1 MLLKRYSPMGNHQY
15 ATRPNTL
22 GLLIILRINSR
33 ETSGVARTEFLEGIL
48 DFDLGSVE
56 LSLGVLLHLKFL

>member
-1 MLLKRYSPMGNHQY
+1 MGNHQY
-15 ATRPNTL
+15 ATSPNTL

-56 LSLGVLLHLKFL
+56 LSLGVFLHLKFL

>member
-1 MLLKRYSPMGNHQY
+1 MGNHQY

>member
-1 MLLKRYSPMGNHQY
+1 MGNHQY

-56 LSLGVLLHLKFL
+56 LSLGVFLHLKFL

>member
-56 LSLGVLLHLKFL
+56 LSLGVFLHLKFL

>member
-1 MLLKRYSPMGNHQY
+1 MGNHQY
-15 ATRPNTL
+15 ATRPNTLGL